1 MCTFVT
7 RVHNAL
13 SITPVGRPGI
23 GPLQL
28 VSERNQ
34 LEEFY
39 QKFDDCEAMSRGAV
53 GTANFVF
60 NDMSL
65 EFADVDPGES
75 KFNQKVDRISVTT
88 TLLNRLKMLKKH
100 HDDLI
105 DKQ

>member
-1 MCTFVT
+1 
-7 RVHNAL
+7 
-13 SITPVGRPGI
+13 
-23 GPLQL
+23 
-28 VSERNQ
+28 
-34 LEEFY
+34 
-39 QKFDDCEAMSRGAV
+39 
-53 GTANFVF
+53 
-60 NDMSL
+60 MSL